1 MLVQTL
7 VLFAVGIAIFA
18 LFRLAIG
25 NSDKSIDPIGQRVYQ
40 LARRQWVPFC
50 LFGLMFFLQ
59 FWQFI
64 QGSPWLPTIASNIGM
79 LALSLWLISLGL
91 KEDRGLP
98 FLGGV
103 LYFLLW
109 ATVRYI
115 DLFGDFGGLLGAAL
129 MFFLCSGTL
138 FAVSIYWSRRGGR
151 EDVGISN

>member
-1 MLVQTL
+1 
-7 VLFAVGIAIFA
+7 
-18 LFRLAIG
+18 
-25 NSDKSIDPIGQRVYQ
+25 
-40 LARRQWVPFC
+40 
-50 LFGLMFFLQ
+50 MFLLQ
-59 FWQFI
+59 YWQFI
-64 QGSPWLPTIASNIGM
+64 QGSPWLQTIASNIGM

-98 FLGGV
+98 FLAGV

-151 EDVGISN
+151 KDVRISN

>member
-1 MLVQTL
+1 
-7 VLFAVGIAIFA
+7 
-18 LFRLAIG
+18 
-25 NSDKSIDPIGQRVYQ
+25 
-40 LARRQWVPFC
+40 
-50 LFGLMFFLQ
+50 MFLLQ
-59 FWQFI
+59 YWQFI

-98 FLGGV
+98 FLAGV

-151 EDVGISN
+151 KDVRISN